1 MLAKKE
7 KRKKVV
13 RNLAKIAIKKKKKR
27 KEVAKNLI
35 AWSVSKRPCQPI
47 FPVKR
52 VPSRSIPLLP
62 STNLLRAVQNEIYS
76 KRNDP
81 GSLSRTRIYIITN
94 YLRIKNADSL
104 SFSGER
110 PILLRIYSLLRLKD
124 REDNRASLPRKRG
137 SWGSKAHNH
146 FVLILLTYLGAR
158 YSCAFLRLEADVH
171 TLLIFIHEGKAVY
184 TYIFFLSLLI

>member
-13 RNLAKIAIKKKKKR
+13 RNLAKIAIKRKKKR

-35 AWSVSKRPCQPI
+35 ARSKVSKRPCQPI

-110 PILLRIYSLLRLKD
+110 PILLYYGFTRCLDWRIGRIIAH
-124 REDNRASLPRKRG
+124 RCQENEARG
-137 SWGSKAHNH
+137 RVK
-146 FVLILLTYLGAR
+146 
-158 YSCAFLRLEADVH
+158 H
-171 TLLIFIHEGKAVY
+171 TTTSF
-184 TYIFFLSLLI
+184 

>member
-1 MLAKKE
+1 M
-7 KRKKVV
+7 V
-13 RNLAKIAIKKKKKR
+13 RNLAKIAIKRKKKR

-35 AWSVSKRPCQPI
+35 ARSVSKRPCQPI

-52 VPSRSIPLLP
+52 IPSRSIPLLP

-171 TLLIFIHEGKAVY
+171 TRDLHSRRESCLYV
-184 TYIFFLSLLI
+184 YIFPFSFNLTRI

>member
-1 MLAKKE
+1 M
-7 KRKKVV
+7 
-13 RNLAKIAIKKKKKR
+13 RNLAKIAIKRKKKR

-35 AWSVSKRPCQPI
+35 ARSKVSKRPCQPI

-124 REDNRASLPRKRG
+124 REDNRTSLPRKRG